1 MKGEMMIPNL
11 PTNIGDVSQ
20 ITDIK
25 GVKKTIKILDEIIIP
40 AANFPEKVLCFQKVM
55 FVEDNKIE
63 LRLAYYMV
71 GVRGKTKGRWVW
83 GQYATFILVEDMKRI
98 IDKANEKGWFN

>member
-1 MKGEMMIPNL
+1 MNPNL
-11 PTNIGDVSQ
+11 PSNIGDVSL
-20 ITDIK
+20 IMDIN
-25 GVKKTIKILDEIIIP
+25 GIKKTIKILDEIMIP
-40 AANFPEKVLCFQKVM
+40 ASNLPEKALCFQKVM

-98 IDKANEKGWFN
+98 IEKATEKGWFD